1 MVNVCLGIEPAEGV
15 SSLKGLAALKGVA
28 ITVGYSA
35 LFITDDHLP
44 LALDENRGTR
54 ILLSRRVSSYYEF
67 ANVILHLKNAS
78 AVRQTMD
85 SKGVI
90 ASACYL
96 LGWFL
101 GDLGKHYR
109 NESKMIMDVDIQ
121 LTRKHRENLSLGEYV
136 IACARRL
143 GIGGKRTL
151 DRPSSNSSP
160 NGAFCWAFQRH
171 RMFSWFHLACLGL
184 KWRERTSYHK
194 VRMDWMLH
202 APREFRLWFLR
213 GLADSD
219 GDVHFRDKSVD
230 ITTSPNTGFVKAL
243 LDSLNVHSVV
253 RFTRG
258 YGAITIRA
266 DQAMRIAIFNP
277 EVNTYRRELLVK
289 LVGASVYPRRWPGWL
304 KEKVDRLGRL
314 GLTKRE
320 ICERILDE
328 NNTYIKMHGLG
339 KKLQNRNAMFTSSM
353 RVA

>member
-1 MVNVCLGIEPAEGV
+1 
-15 SSLKGLAALKGVA
+15 
-28 ITVGYSA
+28 VGYSA
-35 LFITDDHLP
+35 LFATDDHLHP
-44 LALDENRGTR
+44 ALDENRRTR

-67 ANVILHLKNAS
+67 ADVILHLKNTS

-85 SKGVI
+85 STGII

-136 IACARRL
+136 TGCARRL
-143 GIGGKRTL
+143 GIYCKRTL

-171 RMFSWFHLACLGL
+171 PIFSWFHLACLGL
-184 KWRERTSYHK
+184 KWQERTSYHK

-243 LDSLNVHSVV
+243 LDSLNVHCVV

-258 YGAITIRA
+258 HGAITIRA

-277 EVNTYRRELLVK
+277 EVNTYRRELLEK
-289 LVGASVYPRRWPGWL
+289 LVGASVYPRRWPSWL
-304 KEKVDRLGRL
+304 EEKVGHLG
-314 GLTKRE
+314 
-320 ICERILDE
+320 
-328 NNTYIKMHGLG
+328 
-339 KKLQNRNAMFTSSM
+339 
-353 RVA
+353 